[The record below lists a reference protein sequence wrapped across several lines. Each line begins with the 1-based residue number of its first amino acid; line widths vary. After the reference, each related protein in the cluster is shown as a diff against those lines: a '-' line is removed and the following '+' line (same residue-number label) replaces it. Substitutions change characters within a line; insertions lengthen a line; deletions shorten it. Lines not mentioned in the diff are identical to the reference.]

1 MFYLDKA
8 EYNKK
13 LKKIKK
19 QNESFLRKQELA
31 EMRLKTKKEKSKKT
45 TTKIVMFYLFT
56 VFNLVL
62 IYSLIAM
69 WHFEDLTHLGV
80 LITDIIGQIIVFLV
94 YCLKSSKEN
103 SQGGIVYEQA
113 MHNNLNYEDDSL
125 LKDK

>member
-1 MFYLDKA
+1 MFYLDKS

-56 VFNLVL
+56 VLNLVL

-94 YCLKSSKEN
+94 YCLKSAKEN

-113 MHNNLNYEDDSL
+113 IHNNLNYEDDSL